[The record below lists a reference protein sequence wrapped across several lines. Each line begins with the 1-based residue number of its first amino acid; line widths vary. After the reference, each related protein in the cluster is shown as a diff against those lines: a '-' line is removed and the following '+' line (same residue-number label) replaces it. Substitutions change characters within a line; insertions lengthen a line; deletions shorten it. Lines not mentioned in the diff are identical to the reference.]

1 MLYLHA
7 GQTEPFSSLDKY
19 QEHFLTRIKTH
30 TAVDEE
36 LYGIK
41 QKNLKRPNTSI
52 EGNNVKVGDMLVN
65 RLIPADSIVNIGP
78 FLLLEHGYPVIY
90 KKGTPFSSN
99 LNEHPH
105 RGLVAFTYV
114 IKGEV
119 EHVDSLGN
127 HEIVAEGGAHWLSA
141 GKGVIH
147 GERVSACLVQ
157 SGGTLHAIQ
166 FWTNIPAA
174 NRGDLPKYK
183 ALNADAFPVIPLPN
197 QGGVIHILLGK
208 CGVNES
214 PVESLSHAFLYRVTL
229 NAKSK
234 FRIPVGKEM
243 NCAVF
248 VPDDP
253 VVVNG
258 DLIGKSQLL
267 IIENSKKEIVLRNP
281 GISNADAFIMGGP
294 EPSEPLV
301 VQGPFVMN
309 SREEIAVAYR
319 DFFAGEYGAI
329 PRP

>member
-1 MLYLHA
+1 
-7 GQTEPFSSLDKY
+7 
-19 QEHFLTRIKTH
+19 
-30 TAVDEE
+30 
-36 LYGIK
+36 
-41 QKNLKRPNTSI
+41 LKKPNTSI
-52 EGNNVKVGDMLVN
+52 EGKNVKVGDMLVN
-65 RLIPADSIVNIGP
+65 RLIPAGSIVNVGP
-78 FLLLEHGYPVIY
+78 FLLLDHGYPISY
-90 KKGTPFSSN
+90 KKGTPFSSD

-119 EHVDSLGN
+119 EHFDSLGN

-147 GERVSACLVQ
+147 GERVSARLVQ
-157 SGGTLHAIQ
+157 SGGTLHVIQ
-166 FWTNIPAA
+166 FWINIPATHKS
-174 NRGDLPKYK
+174 DLPKYK
-183 ALNADAFPVIPLPN
+183 ALNADAFPVAPLPN

-214 PVESLSHAFLYRVTL
+214 PVELLSRAFLYRVTL

-234 FRIPVGKEM
+234 FRISVDWEM
-243 NCAVF
+243 KSAVF

-267 IIENSKKEIVLRNP
+267 ILENSKEEIVFRNP

-294 EPSEPLV
+294 EPAEPLV
-301 VQGPFVMN
+301 IQGPFVMN
-309 SREEIAVAYR
+309 SREEMAGAYR

-329 PRP
+329 PQSYKPRQST